1 MFKSVVCA
9 VDGSRESQLATATAC
24 AVAGS
29 SGASL
34 YFITVLSESAP
45 SKQTMEVIA
54 SYERAEH
61 VHESAWYVAE
71 EVLTAGGKEIIDAAK
86 QRARV
91 SGVPVEQAVVR
102 SGKPAKEIARFA
114 TEVEAD
120 CIVLGN
126 HHRGI
131 FSLAGV
137 AHHVTS
143 ESSANVIT
151 VTAATKTGQ

>member
-1 MFKSVVCA
+1 MFKAIVCA

-24 AVAGS
+24 AVGAS

-34 YFITVLSESAP
+34 YFITVLSDSMP
-45 SKQTMEVIA
+45 SKKAMEVVA

-61 VHESAWYVAE
+61 VQESPWYVAE
-71 EVLTAGGKEIIDAAK
+71 EILAAGGKEIIEAAK
-86 QRARV
+86 QRAKV
-91 SGVPVEQAVVR
+91 SGVSVEQTVIR

-114 TEVEAD
+114 DEVGAD

-126 HHRGI
+126 HHRGV

-137 AHHVTS
+137 AHHVIS
-143 ESSANVIT
+143 ESRVNVIT
-151 VTAATKTGQ
+151 VTAAAS